1 MTNRKAVKRQLKMIR
16 ITALMDNMIAEN
28 KSLFAEHGLSLLIE
42 KDTHKLLFDCGQ
54 GAHTLAN
61 AHRLGRD
68 LSSLDAVIL
77 SHNHYDHAA
86 GFRDYAEQIDGCRL
100 LYTGPHV
107 FEPKYAFDGLKYTD
121 LSSGFDEAFL
131 NAHNIRHVAVEGIQE
146 IFDGICLVSSFPR
159 RCDFETIPGRFVK
172 LTAQGFLPDDF
183 SDEVC
188 LVLDLG
194 DRLCV
199 LVGCSHPGIL
209 NMIRSIHD
217 RFQKPVS
224 AVFGGTHLVE
234 ADPERIGKTVRE
246 LKEMGLQ
253 IAGFSHCSGSLA
265 EGTAHEDKDLQS
277 CHLGAGDC
285 IYL

>member
-1 MTNRKAVKRQLKMIR
+1 MIR

-100 LYTGPHV
+100 LYTGPHF

-121 LSSGFDEAFL
+121 LSLQKVYLRSFL
-131 NAHNIRHVAVEGIQE
+131 YIN
-146 IFDGICLVSSFPR
+146 SP
-159 RCDFETIPGRFVK
+159 
-172 LTAQGFLPDDF
+172 
-183 SDEVC
+183 
-188 LVLDLG
+188 
-194 DRLCV
+194 
-199 LVGCSHPGIL
+199 
-209 NMIRSIHD
+209 
-217 RFQKPVS
+217 
-224 AVFGGTHLVE
+224 
-234 ADPERIGKTVRE
+234 
-246 LKEMGLQ
+246 
-253 IAGFSHCSGSLA
+253 
-265 EGTAHEDKDLQS
+265 
-277 CHLGAGDC
+277 
-285 IYL
+285 YLS